1 MQTSHSQDNT
11 VRYIPLL
18 SSAGFLLRR
27 KRLIGWSSLLF
38 IVTIFFTWAGY
49 QISLGFIDELT
60 GSFFQNPPESGTIW
74 GWIKHKGWLL
84 SKWLYLF
91 ITRIAAFYLAFL
103 LAYTLTTPGYSLLST
118 STEKI
123 QAGSQFE
130 DDDGFTL
137 RGIAIDLFE
146 GMKIGLFGILVT
158 IAALM
163 ANFIP
168 LLGQLF
174 GFLLIT
180 YYSALMFLDYPA
192 SRRRWSLGQKLRWL
206 KAHGAHSFRLGLLP
220 AVISMVPLLNVFFI
234 SLLFPLLT
242 VHATLN
248 FVNHESSKT
257 LQPSGNT
264 NGR

>member
-1 MQTSHSQDNT
+1 MQKPHSPNST
-11 VRYIPLL
+11 TGYIPLFR
-18 SSAGFLLRR
+18 SAHFLLSR
-27 KRLIGWSSLLF
+27 KRLIGWSILLF
-38 IVTIFFTWAGY
+38 IVTILFTWLGY
-49 QISLGFIDELT
+49 QLSLGFIDELT
-60 GSFFQNPPESGTIW
+60 GSFFQNPPDSSTIW

-123 QAGSQFE
+123 QAGEQFE
-130 DDDGFTL
+130 DDDGLTL
-137 RGIAIDLFE
+137 RGIFVDLWE
-146 GMKIGLFGILVT
+146 GLKIGLFGVLVT
-158 IAALM
+158 IAALA

-168 LLGQLF
+168 LLGQLC

-206 KAHGAHSFRLGLLP
+206 KGHGAHSFRLGLLP
-220 AVISMVPLLNVFFI
+220 ALLSMIPLLNVFLI
-234 SLLFPLLT
+234 GILFPFLT

-248 FVNHESSKT
+248 FVNLESKRNT
-257 LQPSGNT
+257 QPTGT
-264 NGR
+264 PNGH